1 MTYTKLGFSQG
12 QVLTAEAMNHIETGI
27 DEAHKATEKKQ
38 DKLVSGTNL
47 KTINGKSLLGSGDIH
62 IEGGS
67 GGSSVSQAINYDLN
81 VKAINHRGYSAE
93 SPENTIPAYIM
104 SKQKGFTYVE
114 CDVSF
119 TSDGVAVLLHDATI
133 DRTSN
138 GSGSISKMTYAK
150 ALTYDFGSWFSAD
163 FAGVKIPTFTEFIM
177 TCKGLGLHPYIELK
191 SNGSYTQAQITQIVD
206 EVESCGMKGK
216 VTYISFSNTFLGYVK
231 NADPE
236 ARLGYLLSTVNSTG
250 FNNANALRSGTNEV
264 FIDAR
269 LSNLTASIVKSC
281 VDKGFP
287 LEVWTVNTEA
297 EIKSM
302 PNYVTGVTSDYLVAG
317 RVLYEK
323 YSVYT
328 PPSIGELVPA
338 TAISLSKTSLS
349 FTTVNSQTLTATV
362 TPSNSTDKVTWKS
375 SNTAVATVSNGV
387 VTPVKDGDCTITATA
402 GSVSASCS
410 VTVDVPNSFSITRN
424 LVGCKTDSS
433 VNLVIEG
440 EAHTETFSLL
450 NDGYSFDGA
459 TVSVTMGGQDI
470 SNLVVDNVLTIPS
483 VTGDIVINFTA
494 KALPSYSITRNL
506 VGCESSSTVSKVTE
520 GKPHTETFSALG
532 DGYSLNGAII
542 SVTMGGQD
550 ISNKVVDGVLTIESV
565 TGNIVINITAKEVVT
580 YNITRNLV
588 GCRSSGTTT
597 VIKEGDAL
605 TEAITVI
612 DDSYTLE
619 GVTISATMGDED
631 ISNQVVDGVLTIAS
645 VTGDVVI
652 SATANLVNSALPYPV
667 VDLVLSNA
675 TDGIIVNG
683 GTGGATY
690 STTVKGGQFT
700 SDANGI
706 SLLTTA
712 YIDTPISGN
721 KDTPLTICVK
731 GSFDELNINKFQRL
745 FRTDQDAPSVF
756 IRHEDDDTTGVKLV
770 GSSNY
775 LEKHSDI
782 CTIVSGQNNVH
793 LSAET
798 VGNAQHTYVFVIHP
812 TDYKVYLY
820 FDGVLIASQKGISS
834 LKEFASCGIGN
845 NQPTVTYYANKLTF
859 SKFKAYDQVLTASQ
873 IALL

>member
-1 MTYTKLGFSQG
+1 MAYTKQTFTAG
-12 QVLTAEAMNHIETGI
+12 QTLTAENMNHIEDGLKDL
-27 DEAHKATEKKQ
+27 DEGKQ
-38 DKLVSGTNL
+38 EKLVSGTNL
-47 KTINGKSLLGSGDIH
+47 KTVNGKSLLGSGDIP

-138 GSGSISKMTYAK
+138 GSGSISNMTYAK

-206 EVESCGMKGK
+206 EVELCGMTGK
-216 VTYISFSNTFLGYVK
+216 VTYISFNNTYLEYVK
-231 NADPE
+231 NTDPD
-236 ARLGYLLSTVNSTG
+236 ARLGLLANPINSTKISQAVALKTSTNDVFMDAKLSTVTTS
-250 FNNANALRSGTNEV
+250 L
-264 FIDAR
+264 
-269 LSNLTASIVKSC
+269 LKSC
-281 VDKGFP
+281 ITNGLP
-287 LEVWTVNTEA
+287 LEVWTVNTED
-297 EIKSM
+297 EIRSM

-317 RVLYEK
+317 KVLYEK
-323 YSVYT
+323 YATYT
-328 PPSIGELVPA
+328 PPSAEDLIPA
-338 TAISLSKTSLS
+338 TSISLSKTSIS
-349 FTTVNSQTLTATV
+349 FTSISTQTLSATV
-362 TPSNSTDKVTWKS
+362 TPSNSTDTVIWKS

-387 VTPVKDGDCTITATA
+387 VTPVKDGTCTITATA

-410 VTVDVPNSFSITRN
+410 VTVDIPNSFSITRN

-483 VTGDIVINFTA
+483 VTGDVVINITA
-494 KALPSYSITRNL
+494 KEVATYSITRNL
-506 VGCESSSTVSKVTE
+506 VGCRSNST
-520 GKPHTETFSALG
+520 A
-532 DGYSLNGAII
+532 
-542 SVTMGGQD
+542 
-550 ISNKVVDGVLTIESV
+550 
-565 TGNIVINITAKEVVT
+565 
-580 YNITRNLV
+580 
-588 GCRSSGTTT
+588 T
-597 VIKEGDAL
+597 VIKEGGAL
-605 TEAITVI
+605 TESITVI
-612 DDSYTLE
+612 NDSYTLE
-619 GVTISATMGDED
+619 GVTVSVTMGGED

-652 SATANLVNSALPYPV
+652 SATANLTNTSLPYPV
-667 VDLVLSNA
+667 VDLALSNV

-690 STTVKGGQFT
+690 DTTVKNGEYT
-700 SDANGI
+700 SDENGI

-712 YIDTPISGN
+712 YASTPYALKGTQN
-721 KDTPLTICVK
+721 FTLCAR
-731 GSFDELNINKFQRL
+731 GSFDELNSSNAYQR
-745 FRTDQDAPSVF
+745 FVRGDQDVPSLF
-756 IRHEDDDTTGVKLV
+756 NRKTDGRFCAKLI
-770 GSSNY
+770 GSSSPTIQD
-775 LEKHSDI
+775 HSDLGEAN
-782 CTIVSGQNNVH
+782 SSQNNWQ
-793 LSAET
+793 LYPES
-798 VGNAQHTYVFVIHP
+798 VGTDQHTYVWVCDP
-812 TDYKVYLY
+812 TTNTISFY
-820 FDGVLIASQKGISS
+820 FDGQLCATQGSATNMKSASSI
-834 LKEFASCGIGN
+834 GIGN
-845 NQPTVTYYANKLTF
+845 TSPSDKYYANKITV
-859 SKFKAYDQVLTASQ
+859 SKFQVYDQ
-873 IALL
+873 ALSAEAVAML